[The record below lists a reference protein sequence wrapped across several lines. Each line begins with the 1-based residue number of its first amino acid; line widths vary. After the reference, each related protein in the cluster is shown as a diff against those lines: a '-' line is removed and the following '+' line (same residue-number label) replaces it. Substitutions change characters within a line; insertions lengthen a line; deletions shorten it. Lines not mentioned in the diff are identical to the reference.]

1 MADAAL
7 YPRYAEL
14 RLAEALEE
22 SPIVLIQ
29 GPRQCG
35 KTTLAQIVG
44 SPRGL
49 TAGADLSAGE
59 GAYSYVTFDDDIA
72 RSGAETDP
80 MGFIAGLPERA
91 ALDEVQ
97 RVPGIF
103 TALKLAVDR
112 DRTPGRF
119 LLTGSTNVLQTPNLA
134 DSLAGRM
141 ETVRLHPLAQC
152 ELAERPGRPERPEAR
167 LEDGRFV
174 GFLDA
179 LFEGG
184 FETRRSEPLGA
195 ELHERIVDGGYPAAL
210 ARRAGRR
217 RAVWYRDYVEAQMQR
232 DVRDMSRIRTL
243 EALPRL
249 MRLAAVQTATLLNV
263 SDLARSFELSLPTV
277 RSYLELLERVFLLE
291 RLPPWHSNRLSR
303 LIKTPKLH
311 IGDTGLAC
319 ALMGL
324 NAAGLARD
332 PQRRGAPA
340 RDIRLSGAAPS
351 GRLVRRAARFL
362 PLPRQGQGGG
372 GHRDRAGRDPSGG
385 RGGQGGE
392 HGFGGRF
399 PRPASAAR
407 GERRAVRRRRGAARR
422 RDLDQFRRRSLCGAN
437 SDAVGGG
444 GDRALM
450 RPPCSTG
457 LVRSRRRGAVVATRL
472 RPPAAGCRRKRASG
486 SRSTRGIGG
495 PRSASA

>member
-1 MADAAL
+1 MTDAAL

-22 SPIVLIQ
+22 SPVVLIQ

-49 TAGADLSAGE
+49 TAGANLPAGE
-59 GAYSYVTFDDDIA
+59 GAYAYVTFDDDIA
-72 RSGAETDP
+72 RRGAETDP

-103 TALKLAVDR
+103 AALKLAVDR
-112 DRTPGRF
+112 DRSPGRF

-152 ELAERPGRPERPEAR
+152 ELAERPDRPEAR

-217 RAVWYRDYVEAQMQR
+217 RAAWYRDYVEAQMQR
-232 DVRDMSRIRTL
+232 DVRDMSRIRAL

-263 SDLARSFELSLPTV
+263 SDLARSFEISLPTV

-332 PQRRGAPA
+332 PQRRGALLETFVFQELRRQAAWYDAPLDFFHF
-340 RDIRLSGAAPS
+340 RDKDKAEVDIVIERGGIQVAGVEVKAASTVSEGDFRGLRRLREASGA
-351 GRLVRRAARFL
+351 
-362 PLPRQGQGGG
+362 
-372 GHRDRAGRDPSGG
+372 
-385 RGGQGGE
+385 
-392 HGFGGRF
+392 
-399 PRPASAAR
+399 
-407 GERRAVRRRRGAARR
+407 
-422 RDLDQFRRRSLCGAN
+422 QF
-437 SDAVGGG
+437 
-444 GDRALM
+444 
-450 RPPCSTG
+450 
-457 LVRSRRRGAVVATRL
+457 
-472 RPPAAGCRRKRASG
+472 AAGVVLHDG
-486 SRSTRGIGG
+486 EISTSFGDNLYAVPLRMLWETAG
-495 PRSASA
+495 A

>member
-1 MADAAL
+1 MVDAAL

-49 TAGADLSAGE
+49 TAGAGLPAGE

-134 DSLAGRM
+134 ESLAGRM

-152 ELAERPGRPERPEAR
+152 EFADRPDRPEAR

-195 ELHERIVDGGYPAAL
+195 DLHERIVDGGYPAAL

-217 RAVWYRDYVEAQMQR
+217 RASWYRDYVEAQMQR

-332 PQRRGAPA
+332 PQRRGALLETFVFQELRRQAAWYDAPLDFFHF
-340 RDIRLSGAAPS
+340 RDKDKAEVDIVIERGGIQVAGVEVKAASTVSEGDFRGLRRLREASGA
-351 GRLVRRAARFL
+351 
-362 PLPRQGQGGG
+362 
-372 GHRDRAGRDPSGG
+372 
-385 RGGQGGE
+385 
-392 HGFGGRF
+392 
-399 PRPASAAR
+399 
-407 GERRAVRRRRGAARR
+407 
-422 RDLDQFRRRSLCGAN
+422 QF
-437 SDAVGGG
+437 
-444 GDRALM
+444 
-450 RPPCSTG
+450 
-457 LVRSRRRGAVVATRL
+457 
-472 RPPAAGCRRKRASG
+472 AAGVVLHDG
-486 SRSTRGIGG
+486 EISTSFGDGLYAVPIRMLWEAAGVG
-495 PRSASA
+495 R

>member
-1 MADAAL
+1 MPHAPF

-35 KTTLAQIVG
+35 KTTLAQLIG

-49 TAGADLSAGE
+49 TAPRGARPDS
-59 GAYSYVTFDDDIA
+59 AYSYVTFDDDIA
-72 RSGAETDP
+72 RSGAEADP
-80 MGFIAGLPERA
+80 MGFIAGLPPRA

-97 RVPGIF
+97 RVPAIF

-112 DRTPGRF
+112 DRRPGRF

-152 ELAERPGRPERPEAR
+152 ELADAPTAH
-167 LEDGRFV
+167 LDGDRFV

-179 LFEGG
+179 LFESG
-184 FETRRSEPLGA
+184 FETRRAARLGSQ
-195 ELHERIVDGGYPAAL
+195 LHERIVDGGYPAAL
-210 ARRAGRR
+210 ARRPGRR
-217 RAVWYRDYVEAQMQR
+217 RAAWYRDYVEAQMQR
-232 DVRDMSRIRTL
+232 DVRDISRIRTL
-243 EALPRL
+243 DALPRL
-249 MRLAAVQTATLLNV
+249 IRLAAVQTANLLNV
-263 SDLARSFELSLPTV
+263 SDLSRSFELSQPTV

-332 PQRRGAPA
+332 PQRLGALLETFVFQELRRQAAWYDAPLDFFHY
-340 RDIRLSGAAPS
+340 RDKDQAEVDI
-351 GRLVRRAARFL
+351 VIE
-362 PLPRQGQGGG
+362 
-372 GHRDRAGRDPSGG
+372 
-385 RGGQGGE
+385 RGGLQVAGVEVKAAATVSERDFRGLRRLREAAGPQFAAGVVLHDGE
-392 HGFGGRF
+392 ISTSFGGNLY
-399 PRPASAAR
+399 
-407 GERRAVRRRRGAARR
+407 AVPI
-422 RDLDQFRRRSLCGAN
+422 
-437 SDAVGGG
+437 
-444 GDRALM
+444 RALWK
-450 RPPCSTG
+450 TAH
-457 LVRSRRRGAVVATRL
+457 VE
-472 RPPAAGCRRKRASG
+472 
-486 SRSTRGIGG
+486 
-495 PRSASA
+495 

>member
-1 MADAAL
+1 MTDSAL

-22 SPIVLIQ
+22 SPVVLIQ

-49 TAGADLSAGE
+49 RAGRSGSTAE
-59 GAYSYVTFDDDIA
+59 TAYSYVTFDDDVA
-72 RSGAETDP
+72 RSGAEADP
-80 MGFIAGLPERA
+80 MGFVAGLPERA

-97 RVPGIF
+97 RAPGIF

-112 DRTPGRF
+112 DRRPGRF

-152 ELAERPGRPERPEAR
+152 ELSGSPAAD
-167 LEDGRFV
+167 LEQGHFP

-184 FETRRSEPLGA
+184 FETRQGERLGPQ
-195 ELHERIVDGGYPAAL
+195 LHERIAAGGYPAAL
-210 ARRAGRR
+210 ARRSGRR
-217 RAVWYRDYVEAQMQR
+217 RAAWYRDYVEAQMQR

-249 MRLAAVQTATLLNV
+249 MRLAAVQTAALLNV
-263 SDLARSFELSLPTV
+263 SDLARSFELSLPTI

-324 NAAGLARD
+324 DAAALARD
-332 PQRRGAPA
+332 PQRLGHLLETFVFQELRRQASWYDAPLDFFHF
-340 RDIRLSGAAPS
+340 RDKDKAEVDI
-351 GRLVRRAARFL
+351 VIE
-362 PLPRQGQGGG
+362 
-372 GHRDRAGRDPSGG
+372 
-385 RGGQGGE
+385 RGGLQVAGVEVKAAATVSERDFRGLRRLRE
-392 HGFGGRF
+392 
-399 PRPASAAR
+399 AS
-407 GERRAVRRRRGAARR
+407 GER
-422 RDLDQFRRRSLCGAN
+422 F
-437 SDAVGGG
+437 
-444 GDRALM
+444 
-450 RPPCSTG
+450 
-457 LVRSRRRGAVVATRL
+457 
-472 RPPAAGCRRKRASG
+472 AAGVVLHDGEIAVSFGDGLYAVPIRMLWEM
-486 SRSTRGIGG
+486 GG
-495 PRSASA
+495 VDY